1 MRIEELSQRL
11 SMSGFDTEIM
21 CAIANVPLHED
32 EEGKYIDDAR
42 LDEIL
47 ILLPEEYS
55 YYQNSVFPKKIVQ
68 MDKYRKKLMQS
79 D

>member
-1 MRIEELSQRL
+1 MRIEELSRRL

-32 EEGKYIDDAR
+32 EEGKYIDDSR

-47 ILLPEEYS
+47 ILLPEEQD
-55 YYQNSVFPKKIVQ
+55 YYPNPAFPKKIVQ
-68 MDKYRKKLMQS
+68 MDKYREKSM
-79 D
+79 